1 MPAALGPVNREILH
15 ATAKLDGKVVRWIVG
30 VFPNENALK
39 SFAAM
44 LRLAYQTGLE
54 THVKAMDVH
63 APALKD
69 GQALTEVKLSR
80 QTVQYNPQAPGLDD
94 DAALV

>member
-1 MPAALGPVNREILH
+1 MPAANGPVNREILH

-30 VFPNENALK
+30 VFPNEKDLRA
-39 SFAAM
+39 FAAH
-44 LRLAYQTGLE
+44 LNVASKGGL
-54 THVKAMDVH
+54 TDIVMAMDIH

-69 GQALTEVKLSR
+69 GQSLTDVKLSR
-80 QTVQYNPQAPGLDD
+80 QTVQYNPQAPALDD

>member
-1 MPAALGPVNREILH
+1 MPAANGPVTREILH
-15 ATAKLDGKVVRWIVG
+15 ASAKVDGKLARWIVG
-30 VFPNENALK
+30 VFPNEGALK
-39 SFAAM
+39 AFAAL
-44 LRLAYQTGLE
+44 LRLAYQTGL
-54 THVKAMDVH
+54 TDVIKAMDIH

-80 QTVQYNPQAPGLDD
+80 QTVQYNPTAPGLDD